1 MMVQSKITTPHG
13 VLDSLVF
20 GFIAS
25 SPLLIGCIVSLYFKL
40 PDKLI
45 TTIMAFGSGVLIA
58 TLTFSILVEAFS
70 VTHTLPATAIG
81 LILGG
86 VSYSIANSILERK
99 SKSKSS
105 KIGYTNKSD
114 GNDKIAIDKKNST
127 SGKSLFIGSIM
138 DNIPENAALGIT
150 LAAGGAINIA
160 FLVAIFV
167 SNLPEGLASTS
178 DMRST
183 GLSRNYI
190 LKLWSVAIV
199 IGTIATAIGYAILS
213 NTSPT
218 IISISIAFAAGAI
231 LVMLGESMIPE
242 AFKKEGFEKGIALL
256 AGFLV
261 AVILTKA
268 QGG

>member
-1 MMVQSKITTPHG
+1 M
-13 VLDSLVF
+13 LSLFVNL
-20 GFIAS
+20 S
-25 SPLLIGCIVSLYFKL
+25 HRVV
-40 PDKLI
+40 

-70 VTHTLPATAIG
+70 VTHTLPAAAAG
-81 LILGG
+81 FILGG
-86 VSYSIANSILERK
+86 VSYSIANLILQRK
-99 SKSKSS
+99 SKSKTSINEHINDS
-105 KIGYTNKSD
+105 DDNTISDRKS
-114 GNDKIAIDKKNST
+114 A
-127 SGKSLFIGSIM
+127 SGRSLFIGSVM

-167 SNLPEGLASTS
+167 SNLPEGLASS
-178 DMRST
+178 NDMKSS
-183 GLSRNYI
+183 GLSRRYI
-190 LKLWSVAIV
+190 IILWSIAIL
-199 IGTIATAIGYAILS
+199 IGTLATTIGYGILA

-242 AFKKEGFEKGIALL
+242 AFKKEGFGKGMALL
-256 AGFLV
+256 AGFLI
-261 AVILTKA
+261 ATILTKM